1 MSRDFVI
8 STSMAK
14 FAVVVVQALHKM
26 KKTLARISGE
36 PSLSATGRQV
46 CRQFLDSFFLRHH
59 GLAFSAA
66 KVGMISDCGGG
77 FEP

>member
-1 MSRDFVI
+1 VHAASCPRGTPEFRQSRVG
-8 STSMAK
+8 K
-14 FAVVVVQALHKM
+14 
-26 KKTLARISGE
+26 
-36 PSLSATGRQV
+36 SAAN
-46 CRQFLDSFFLRHH
+46 FLDSFFLHHH

>member
-1 MSRDFVI
+1 M
-8 STSMAK
+8 TA
-14 FAVVVVQALHKM
+14 
-26 KKTLARISGE
+26 TPG